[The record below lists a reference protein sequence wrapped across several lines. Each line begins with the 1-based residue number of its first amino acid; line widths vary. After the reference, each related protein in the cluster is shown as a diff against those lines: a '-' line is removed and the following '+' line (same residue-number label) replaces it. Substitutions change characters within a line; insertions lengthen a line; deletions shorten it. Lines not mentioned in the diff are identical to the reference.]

1 MHGTSASVHRL
12 PQPTV
17 MWSEFAHLGS
27 RIERHLC
34 SVARA
39 TDARRSMSCAHWY
52 IGTLWVC
59 RTLEGR
65 VEDDIKEITR
75 LVPLSDILKRPV
87 AKPGDCVE
95 PVAGEDVAAVQHA
108 VVVAQKHVARL
119 HRHGDDV
126 LFGDLVDVLQHLARN
141 QAQVPE
147 IDVGHAHLGRTTWPP
162 LAQEARLVVQ
172 VAEPDGPACFR
183 VAVDWRLGLLHCL
196 QPHRPAVSSPEHL
209 KVHVELWGHRP
220 VD

>member
-126 LFGDLVDVLQHLARN
+126 LFGDLRGRQGESWGVRAHGRVRRLPQPPKNDSHDLA
-141 QAQVPE
+141 
-147 IDVGHAHLGRTTWPP
+147 PP
-162 LAQEARLVVQ
+162 LHLPAIGSPPSTPDQPELTRCR
-172 VAEPDGPACFR
+172 EPATTH
-183 VAVDWRLGLLHCL
+183 AVLPPLLTSLMCCSIS
-196 QPHRPAVSSPEHL
+196 PGIRPRSP
-209 KVHVELWGHRP
+209 K
-220 VD
+220 